1 MTMFQVNVIGLLVC
15 TRETVKLMRETGV
28 DDGHI
33 INMNSVAGH
42 RIMHKPLYGAT
53 KFAVTALNRGLRL
66 ELIEA
71 GSHIRSTQIS
81 PGFVETYIL
90 DKLVLRLRF
99 VCLFI

>member
-1 MTMFQVNVIGLLVC
+1 MFQINVIGLLVC
-15 TRETVKLMRETGV
+15 TRESVKLMRETGV

-42 RIMHKPLYGAT
+42 RIVHKPLYGVT
-53 KFAVTALNRGLRL
+53 KFAVTAINQGLRL

-90 DKLVLRLRF
+90 DKYVIIVF
-99 VCLFI
+99 LFINDQF